1 MGVTEDD
8 QNRLELSWGNL
19 QKSKTEFEHARDGD
33 HLMVPFEC
41 DICIFQKLRNE
52 EYPNLNSYKDRLLM
66 ACIRRA
72 NLDSF
77 WSRATSSVTANRD
90 RARLALELS
99 ESVGLTGPYEHTA
112 SLPNFDHCGY
122 EIAIQM
128 LLDSRR
134 PGKHSKEYMQWDTIR
149 KIRTT
154 FSNHARA
161 SPQANLVT
169 TALGDERGQVQ
180 RLVSDKCSSYWFS
193 KFFLGCK
200 RRMGQD
206 WRPNK
211 AMGILLIQSIVK
223 AVAETI
229 ETANSENTRHD
240 WIVFGTYF
248 VVSYVLS
255 LRGVE
260 GLLLDLKGTIDHIHK
275 SDNTYFIIAL
285 LGKVKGEHHHRC
297 HLLPCCTKTSS
308 DIQVKDWVLLLLHE
322 KGRLGF
328 QDRPAISDVHG
339 KAQSCGQLD
348 ELFIEVLEEMY
359 DANNTLFP
367 PSISVKD
374 EVAISY
380 SVFRSLRRS
389 SNTRALE
396 NNVSSTDIALV
407 NRWHLVEKSQGG
419 KSALPMY
426 QHYAQIELLVEPF
439 KRYTK
444 AM

>member
-8 QNRLELSWGNL
+8 QNRLEVSWGNL
-19 QKSKTEFEHARDGD
+19 QKPKAEFEHARDGD

-41 DICIFQKLRNE
+41 DICIFQKLRNQE
-52 EYPNLNSYKDRLLM
+52 GPDINVYKDRLLM

-72 NLDSF
+72 NLDAF
-77 WSRATSSVTANRD
+77 WSRATSTVTANRD
-90 RARLALELS
+90 RARMALELS
-99 ESVGLTGPYEHTA
+99 ESVGLTSPYEHTVP
-112 SLPNFDHCGY
+112 LPNFGHCGY

-154 FSNHARA
+154 YSNHSRA
-161 SPQANLVT
+161 SPQANLST
-169 TALGDERGQVQ
+169 TALGDERGRAQ
-180 RLVSDKCSSYWFS
+180 RMVSDKCSSYWFS
-193 KFFLGCK
+193 KFFSGCK
-200 RRMGQD
+200 RGMGQD

-211 AMGILLIQSIVK
+211 AMGILLIQAVVK
-223 AVAETI
+223 VVAEKIGVSQI
-229 ETANSENTRHD
+229 EKTRHD

-260 GLLLDLKGTIDHIHK
+260 GLLRDLKGITDNIHK
-275 SDNTYFIIAL
+275 GDDTYFIIAL

-297 HLLPCCTKTSS
+297 HLLPCCAKTSS
-308 DIQVKDWVLLLLHE
+308 DINVKDWVLLRLHE

-328 QDRPAISDVHG
+328 RDGPAISDIQG
-339 KAQSCGQLD
+339 KAQKCGQLD
-348 ELFIEVLEEMY
+348 EQFIEVLEEIYEM
-359 DANNTLFP
+359 NNVLFP
-367 PSISVKD
+367 PSISTKD
-374 EVAISY
+374 EIASSY
-380 SVFRSLRRS
+380 SVFRSPRRS
-389 SNTRALE
+389 SDTRALE
-396 NNVSSTDIALV
+396 NNVSSTDIGLV
-407 NRWHLVEKSQGG
+407 NRWHLMEKSQGG
-419 KSALPMY
+419 KSSLPMY

-439 KRYTK
+439 KRYTR